1 MLKQDIEYLASYIPV
16 DKELKKKIE
25 RHRKGYN
32 FSLESSICGYYF
44 DWEDFCSDW
53 CSDEIGCTRTEVR
66 QLLHS
71 KTGEFMGLPNNQGII
86 RFVI

>member
-1 MLKQDIEYLASYIPV
+1 MLRQDIEYLASYIPV
-16 DKELKKKIE
+16 DKELEKKIE
-25 RHRKGYN
+25 WHRKRYN
-32 FSLESSICGYYF
+32 FSLESSICAYYS

-53 CSDEIGCTRTEVR
+53 CSKEIGCTRTEAR

-71 KTGEFMGLPNNQGII
+71 KTGEFMVLPNNRGII